1 MALVSAAALLAHPAS
16 AQLSGELEAARRRAT
31 RLEDRITREENQVRS
46 MQSELRTLAIAVGR
60 EQGGLEQIQSD
71 LSATKK
77 RIANT
82 KAKLDGYRA
91 RIRSSVRAM
100 YQQGPLQLIGVV
112 LGSES
117 VGEFVGRMSY
127 ASRLAQ
133 HDQNLVFRMRRIR
146 AELADIEAQQ
156 RALERSQRSKVTTLR
171 SRRVALTDAFVRQQI
186 VLADLARA
194 RAEAIQLIADLQDRL
209 DLGGLRR
216 VAGHGMTITY
226 GEWARTF
233 LGAIDARAS
242 RNNQVAVIAW
252 EAAEGTQA
260 TWNPL
265 ATTYSMPGA
274 TTYNSSGVRN
284 YATKGQGIE
293 ASHLTLKRPNHGYD
307 AIVAGLRQGAEAME
321 TARAINRSDWCRGCA
336 GGSYVTGL
344 VPAVEQYY
352 DRYGGR

>member
-1 MALVSAAALLAHPAS
+1 MAVACAAALLPRPAV
-16 AQLSGELEAARRRAT
+16 AQLSAELEAAKAHAT
-31 RLEDRITREENQVRS
+31 RLENRITREENQVRS
-46 MQSELRTLAIAVGR
+46 MQTQLRNLAIAVGR
-60 EQGGLEQIQSD
+60 EQGGLEQVRSD
-71 LSATKK
+71 LSATKE
-77 RIANT
+77 RIVET
-82 KAKLDGYRA
+82 KAKMHGYRA
-91 RIRSSVRAM
+91 SIRSRVRAM
-100 YQQGPLQLIGVV
+100 YERGPLQLIGVV
-112 LGSES
+112 LGSQS
-117 VGEFVGRMSY
+117 VGQFIGRMTY

-133 HDQNLVFRMRRIR
+133 HDQNLVFKMRRVR
-146 AELADIEAQQ
+146 AELDDIQAQQ
-156 RALERSQRSKVTTLR
+156 RRLERQQQTKVSTLRSQRN
-171 SRRVALTDAFVRQQI
+171 ALTSAFARQQI
-186 VLADLARA
+186 VLADLAAA
-194 RAEAIQLIADLQDRL
+194 RVEAMRLVASLQDRL

-233 LGAIDARAS
+233 LGAMGASAS

-265 ATTYSMPGA
+265 ATTFYMPGS

-284 YATKGQGIE
+284 YATKGQGVE
-293 ASHLTLKRPNHGYD
+293 ASNQTLKRPGHGYD
-307 AIVAGLRQGAEAME
+307 SIVAGLRQSADAME

-336 GGSYVTGL
+336 GGSYVTGF